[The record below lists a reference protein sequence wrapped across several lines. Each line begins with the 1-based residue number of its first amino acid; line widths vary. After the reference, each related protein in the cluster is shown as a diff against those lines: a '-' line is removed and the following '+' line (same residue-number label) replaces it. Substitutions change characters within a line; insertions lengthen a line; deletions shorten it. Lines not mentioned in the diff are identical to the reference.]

1 MLFPTFY
8 FIPLEDMLWY
18 TKVRHISYKSVS
30 AHILLAPV
38 VQYICNMLSTNCK
51 FWHVMFSGEQNFIKQ
66 LINFD
71 KDNMSDRVLKKIGTY
86 CSQAD
91 FQPEIIGRVSLA
103 AKSLCMWVRA
113 MEVYG
118 RIYRVVEPKRQRLN
132 QATSQLKE
140 KQAILTEAK
149 AKLKEVMYSRE
160 RFELASSSF
169 QTNWTIEMHEIFS
182 WRLIWIQFFISDDGY
197 EI

>member
-1 MLFPTFY
+1 ML
-8 FIPLEDMLWY
+8 
-18 TKVRHISYKSVS
+18 
-30 AHILLAPV
+30 
-38 VQYICNMLSTNCK
+38 
-51 FWHVMFSGEQNFIKQ
+51 SGEQNFIKQ

-149 AKLKEVMYSRE
+149 AKLKEVLYKRKRE
-160 RFELASSSF
+160 
-169 QTNWTIEMHEIFS
+169 
-182 WRLIWIQFFISDDGY
+182 IQFSNSPM
-197 EI
+197 